1 MIRRD
6 YIVRMIEEFA
16 EALKRIR
23 ALKNDRQLG
32 EASLLTEAEFKRIT
46 GLDSEALVKLT

>member
-16 EALKRIR
+16 QALARIR
-23 ALKNDRQLG
+23 ALKNGFG
-32 EASLLTEAEFKRIT
+32 EPVS
-46 GLDSEALVKLT
+46 G